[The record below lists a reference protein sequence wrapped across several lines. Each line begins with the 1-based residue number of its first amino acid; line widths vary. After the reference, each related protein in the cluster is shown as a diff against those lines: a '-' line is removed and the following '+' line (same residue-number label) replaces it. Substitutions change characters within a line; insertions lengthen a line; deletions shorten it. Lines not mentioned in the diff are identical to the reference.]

1 MAQLDNVAAYPTPD
15 NAAIKVSDQLVATIK
30 QRIEQHL
37 PAIPFQDYMTMALYE
52 PGLGYYSA
60 GSQKFGDAGDFVTA
74 PEISPLFSRCVARQ
88 CADVIQELDA
98 PVVFELGAGS
108 GVMARD
114 IINELRSLEQ
124 LPDAYWILEPAAD
137 LRQRQQALLQDTVP
151 WFFDRI
157 VWLDALPQEQY
168 DGVVLA
174 NEVVDALP
182 VTRFCKSDDSF
193 KELSVGLADTGFTW
207 MSVDPGA
214 ELLLSLQQ
222 LEAKLPNPMAH
233 GYVSE
238 INPGLGMW
246 LSAVTEHLQ
255 QGLMLV
261 VDYGYTRHEY
271 YHPDRS
277 EGTLLCYYRH
287 RAHND
292 PFLFPGL
299 QDITAS
305 VDFTSLAE
313 SAVNCGLEVRGYTTQ
328 AYFLM
333 ASGLQEMLIETDQT
347 DARQLAMQSQ
357 QVRTLTMPG
366 EMGERVKVMALCRNL
381 KTLLRGFV
389 LADQRARL

>member
-15 NAAIKVSDQLVATIK
+15 TEAIKVSDQLVAMIR
-30 QRIEQHL
+30 QRIEQHP
-37 PAIPFQDYMTMALYE
+37 PAIPFRDYMTMALYE

-74 PEISPLFSRCVARQ
+74 PEISSLFSRCVARQ
-88 CADVIQELDA
+88 CADVLQDIDD
-98 PVVFELGAGS
+98 PIVFELGAGS
-108 GVMARD
+108 GVMAKD
-114 IINELRSLEQ
+114 IINELRSLDR
-124 LPDAYWILEPAAD
+124 LPGAYWILEPAAD
-137 LRQRQQALLQDTVP
+137 LRERQQALLQDGVP

-157 VWLDALPQEQY
+157 MWLDALPQDKY
-168 DGVVLA
+168 NGVVLA
-174 NEVVDALP
+174 NEVVDALS
-182 VTRFCKSDDSF
+182 VTRFRKSR
-193 KELSVGLADTGFTW
+193 ETYEEIGVGLADTGFTW
-207 MSVDPGA
+207 MAVEPDA
-214 ELLLSLQQ
+214 ELLLRLQQ
-222 LEAKLPNPMAH
+222 LEEKLPKPLPH

-238 INPGLGMW
+238 INPGLASW
-246 LSAVTEHLQ
+246 LSAVTEYLQ

-261 VDYGYTRHEY
+261 VDYGYTRREY

-313 SAVNCGLEVRGYTTQ
+313 SAVNSGLDVRGFTTQ

-333 ASGLQEMLIETDQT
+333 ASGLQEMLTETDQT
-347 DARQLAMQSQ
+347 DARQLALQSQ

-366 EMGERVKVMALCRNL
+366 EMGEHVKVMALCRNL
-381 KTLLRGFV
+381 KTALRGFA